1 MLRKLLILLLFA
13 VPVRAG
19 DAFEAYF
26 YIVGSIP
33 SEFNVD
39 IDTDIASQ
47 AFRDRLVEL
56 TDEWVAKCGPSTT
69 IWHTGMMHD
78 DKTPWTEGYW
88 FAYISDG
95 QTHGELL
102 SNLPDSPCAEGGYIK
117 RGFMVIPGVFQMCA
131 APAEFGITEDQEIC
145 N

>member
-1 MLRKLLILLLFA
+1 MFRKLLILLTLA
-13 VPVRAG
+13 LPVRAG

-26 YIVGSIP
+26 YIVASIP
-33 SEFNVD
+33 SEFNKE
-39 IDTDIASQ
+39 INTEIASQ
-47 AFRDRLVEL
+47 AFRDRLMEL
-56 TDEWVAKCGPSTT
+56 TYEWTERCGPSTT

-78 DKTPWTEGYW
+78 DITPWTDGYW

-95 QTHGELL
+95 QTIAQARA
-102 SNLPDSPCAEGGYIK
+102 NAPDSPCAKGGYIK
-117 RGFMVIPGVFQMCA
+117 RGFMVIPGVFMICA